1 MKKLLI
7 AFSMVGA
14 GALIACAGNSANG
27 TPKTQDLPWFSVT
40 TSATVGGTLAAT
52 GDATCDVVNGKF
64 EIDSDLASPVTFTAS
79 NSLTQDQSKVT
90 FDLSAATVPAN
101 ALPTQTEL
109 TTKGAKVAFAI
120 HQAAADARAFKAW
133 VGGQNW
139 ISLTGAIVPEEDAD
153 YTLLMEFNNTNDA
166 KLVRFTVGTTVG
178 TTVLKNDTTE
188 WIPYGTAVTGQV
200 CVDFV
205 GCGKVASFVGN
216 QIYITAEVI
225 TIGDKGTVEVKTEDL
240 KAFKKAIDGTS
251 YKTVDAFLAAD
262 ATAAYPNTSFQ
273 ANLKVAEAYALG
285 LVVKDAND
293 KMVPLADGNGAITV
307 KADAQANVDGGIP
320 VKMNINP
327 PPETETGATITYQ
340 LAGSATGE
348 ANTYQSV
355 GELKTNPA
363 EITIP
368 TAYVDGTIKSYR
380 FFKVTTN
387 VTLKDAPTQ
396 QEN

>member
-7 AFSMVGA
+7 AFSMIGA

-52 GDATCDVVNGKF
+52 GDATCDVVKDKF
-64 EIDSDLASPVTFTAS
+64 EIDGDLDNPVTFTTAA
-79 NSLTQDQSKVT
+79 NNTLTQDQSKVT
-90 FDLSAATVPAN
+90 FELAASAVPAN
-101 ALPTQTEL
+101 ALPTYDDL
-109 TTKGAKVAFAI
+109 TNKHAKVAFAI

-133 VGGQNW
+133 VGGLNW
-139 ISLTGAIVPEEDAD
+139 ITLTGADVPEEDVD

-166 KLVRFTVGTTVG
+166 KLVRFTVGTTV
-178 TTVLKNDTTE
+178 LKNNTTE

-240 KAFKKAIDGTS
+240 NAFKKAIVGTG
-251 YKTVDAFLAAD
+251 YQTVDEFLAAD
-262 ATAAYPNTSFQ
+262 ATAAYPGASFQ
-273 ANLKVAEAYALG
+273 SDLKVAEAYALG

-320 VKMNINP
+320 VKMNIIP
-327 PPETETGATITYQ
+327 PTKSETGAAITYQ
-340 LAGSATGE
+340 LMGWTGDVKDSYV
-348 ANTYQSV
+348 AI
-355 GELKTNPA
+355 GEPVYDPA
-363 EITIP
+363 DITIP
-368 TAYVDGTIKSYR
+368 TTAVTGGKR
-380 FFKVTTN
+380 FFKVVTT
-387 VTLKDAPTQ
+387 VTLAK
-396 QEN
+396 

>member
-40 TSATVGGTLAAT
+40 TSVTDGGTLVAT
-52 GDATCDVVNGKF
+52 GDATYGVVNNKF

-79 NSLTQDQSKVT
+79 NTLTQEQSKVT
-90 FDLSAATVPAN
+90 FELSAATVPAN
-101 ALPTQTEL
+101 ALPTYDDL
-109 TTKGAKVAFAI
+109 TNKHAKVAFAI

-133 VGGQNW
+133 VGDQNW
-139 ISLTGAIVPEEDAD
+139 ITLTGAAVPEEDAD

-166 KLVRFTVGTTVG
+166 KLVRFTVGTTV
-178 TTVLKNDTTE
+178 LKNYTTE
-188 WIPYGTAVTGQV
+188 WIPYGTAVTGSV
-200 CVDFV
+200 YVDFV
-205 GCGKVASFVGN
+205 GCGKVKSFVGN

-240 KAFKKAIDGTS
+240 NAFKKAIVGTG
-251 YKTVDAFLAAD
+251 YQTVDAFLAAD

-285 LVVKDAND
+285 LVEKDTND

-307 KADAQANVDGGIP
+307 KADAQANVDGEIP
-320 VKMNINP
+320 VKLNIKP
-327 PPETETGATITYQ
+327 PASAETGATITYT
-340 LAGSATGE
+340 LWGSETGAE
-348 ANTYQSV
+348 GSYQKV
-355 GELKTNPA
+355 DDFTDLNDIA
-363 EITIP
+363 IQ
-368 TAYVDGTIKSYR
+368 TAYIDGTTASNR
-380 FFKVTTN
+380 FFKVKTN
-387 VTLKDAPTQ
+387 VTLKDAK
-396 QEN
+396 